1 MVEGRDWTHTDSN
14 YSFSFHILDL
24 NINEWVPVKGRMEV
38 VPSNSVS
45 MGS

>member
-1 MVEGRDWTHTDSN
+1 MDCN
-14 YSFSFHILDL
+14 YLFSFHILDL
-24 NINEWVPVKGRMEV
+24 IMNEWVPVKGRMEF